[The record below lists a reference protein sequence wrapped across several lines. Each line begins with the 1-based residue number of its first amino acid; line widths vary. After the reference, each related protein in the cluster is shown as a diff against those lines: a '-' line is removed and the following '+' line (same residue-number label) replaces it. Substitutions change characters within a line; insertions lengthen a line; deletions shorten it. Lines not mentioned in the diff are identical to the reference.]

1 MQSALT
7 KLRYV
12 QQAVQQE
19 VLWVSDFTTAT
30 MLSVRLLHCPTASFL
45 LSQNGYGKKTPLDEY
60 RIQSRG
66 GKGIFTYRIT
76 EKTGKL
82 AGMKTVTD
90 NDDIILITSDGV
102 IIRMHTDEIS
112 SYSRQTQGVRVM
124 RLDDGVSVMSIAR
137 TEREEE
143 TDEEAEN
150 SEEVIADDTT
160 ETQIAD
166 ESKTEG
172 DVE

>member
-1 MQSALT
+1 MGIRLHDGDYVIGASVALPDS
-7 KLRYV
+7 
-12 QQAVQQE
+12 Q
-19 VLWVSDFTTAT
+19 
-30 MLSVRLLHCPTASFL
+30 LLTVTE
-45 LSQNGYGKKTPLDEY
+45 NGYGKKTPLDEY

-166 ESKTEG
+166 ESETEG

>member
-1 MQSALT
+1 
-7 KLRYV
+7 
-12 QQAVQQE
+12 
-19 VLWVSDFTTAT
+19 
-30 MLSVRLLHCPTASFL
+30 
-45 LSQNGYGKKTPLDEY
+45 
-60 RIQSRG
+60 
-66 GKGIFTYRIT
+66 
-76 EKTGKL
+76 
-82 AGMKTVTD
+82 MKTVTD

-166 ESKTEG
+166 ASTITIDRIIAITLIDFFIITRHLLLFRFRQQFEFRLYHQQR
-172 DVE
+172 